1 MMSMSVSLCLSV
13 CGHISSCMFTPP
25 YLFCMLPMT
34 VARSSSVSVAVR
46 YVLPILWALTTGVDK
61 GGPAPPMAGQKRKEG
76 GISITIRCPTCILV

>member
-1 MMSMSVSLCLSV
+1 VMSMSVSLCLSV

-61 GGPAPPMAGQKRKEG
+61 GGPAPQRPGKKVRKG
-76 GISITIRCPTCILV
+76 VFL